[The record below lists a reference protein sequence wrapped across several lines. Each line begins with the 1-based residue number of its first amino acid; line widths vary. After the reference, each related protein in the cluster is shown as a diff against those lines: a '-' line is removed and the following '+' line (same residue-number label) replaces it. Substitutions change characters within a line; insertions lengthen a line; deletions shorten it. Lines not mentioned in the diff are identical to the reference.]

1 VKGSLRATGRLLVVD
16 LGEVR
21 RLVTES
27 GPRLAR
33 YVAVVRAERVRAC
46 TRAGTNRFG
55 PLLLRHGLPPGETIV
70 YTTTD
75 DTLDFEIEGRTVRVG
90 GVAIYPEGAPAWV
103 ETPYYVWAEEVQGD
117 AKTT

>member
-1 VKGSLRATGRLLVVD
+1 MKGSLRATGRLLVVD
-16 LGEVR
+16 LEEVR

-33 YVAVVRAERVRAC
+33 YVAVVRSEKLRAC

-55 PLLLRHGLPPGETIV
+55 PLLLRHGLPPGGTVV
-70 YTTTD
+70 YTTAD

-90 GVAIYPEGAPAWV
+90 GVAIYPEGPPAWV
-103 ETPYYVWAEEVQGD
+103 ETPYYVWVEGTDDEEG
-117 AKTT
+117 TT

>member
-1 VKGSLRATGRLLVVD
+1 MKGSLRATGNLLVVD

-33 YVAVVRAERVRAC
+33 YVAVVRSEKVRAC

-55 PLLLRHGLPPGETIV
+55 PLLLRHGLPPGETVV
-70 YTTTD
+70 YTTTA
-75 DTLDFEIEGRTVRVG
+75 DTLDFEVVGRTVRVG
-90 GVAIYPEGAPAWV
+90 GVAIYPEGAPEWV
-103 ETPYYVWAEEVQGD
+103 ETPYYVWVEGADDEQGT
-117 AKTT
+117 A